1 MTACARLR
9 DFPYYQNYVDL
20 ARMELAAIEA
30 VSPFGAPERIAFIG
44 SGPLPLT
51 SLCMYESLERN
62 RIKGLEEGT
71 PPTQTAIINIDH
83 DPMALSQSAALSG
96 KLGQRAQGLEFI
108 CQEGESLK
116 LDLSDCDT
124 VFLAALVGAT
134 QEEKEAV
141 LISVVE
147 KMIPGSVVVIRTAH
161 SLRTLLYPVSL
172 PQSKWTGLYAI
183 SSILRVIADK
193 LSRSLIIPL
202 RRFWLAWRY
211 AWLST
216 LTMRW

>member
-1 MTACARLR
+1 LR

-20 ARMELAAIEA
+20 TRMELAAIEA

-62 RIKGLEEGT
+62 RSKRLEEAV
-71 PPTQTAIINIDH
+71 PLAQTMIINIDH
-83 DPMALSQSAALSG
+83 DPKALSQSAALCG
-96 KLGQRAQGLEFI
+96 KLGQHAQGLEFI

-116 LDLSDCDT
+116 LDLSDCDM

-147 KMIPGSVVVIRTAH
+147 KMPAGSVVVIRTAH
-161 SLRTLLYPVSL
+161 SLRKLLYPVGS
-172 PQSKWTGLYAI
+172 SHYKWIGFGRVSRI
-183 SSILRVIADK
+183 SRLVADE
-193 LSRSLIIPL
+193 LGRSLILLP
-202 RRFWLAWRY
+202 RKFWLAWRSV
-211 AWLST
+211 WLST